1 MEIREA
7 TYNDIPELMRIFESA
22 RAYMRKNGN
31 MIQWVNGYPSETLI
45 KSEIDNKHCYICIE
59 RNKAVATFCFI
70 IGNDPTYNY
79 IEEGNWLNEQKYAV
93 VHRLASDGTVSNITY
108 KCLDWCFERSNNI
121 KIDTHQVNNKM
132 QEILLNYGF
141 QKCGIIYVADGTP
154 RVAFQNCI
162 EAVIGK

>member
-108 KCLDWCFERSNNI
+108 KCLDWCFERCNNI

-162 EAVIGK
+162 EAVIG